1 MQQSEEMQG
10 EEKQELGEAV
20 NASLGIGEEAE
31 KTSEASAEHDEL
43 PEAAKKRLGMQ
54 EKRHKKE
61 MRRMQQQLEEL
72 RQHMG
77 SRPEPMNPPENN
89 MNPYSSQPEHGSMDE
104 TVYKAVARAMEL
116 QKMQEQKAKESERM
130 QHVHKSYKALQDN
143 LDNASSK
150 YDDFDDIVK
159 SDDAPYTDAMR
170 DAALLIENAPDVLY
184 HLGKDKEKLK
194 RISELHPLEQAK
206 EVIKLSVALMSG
218 NGGKSASSSHAK
230 PLGQVKNNPI
240 TSNSVNESTSVGE
253 LRKRMKDGGK
263 KWG

>member
-10 EEKQELGEAV
+10 EAKEELGEAV
-20 NASLGIGEEAE
+20 NASLGLGENAE
-31 KTSEASAEHDEL
+31 KSSESEHDEL

-61 MRRMQQQLEEL
+61 MRRMQQQLDEV
-72 RQHMG
+72 RQHLG
-77 SRPEPMNPPENN
+77 SRPEPMNSPENG
-89 MNPYSSQPEHGSMDE
+89 MNPYSSQPEAGSMDE

-116 QKMQEQKAKESERM
+116 QKMQEQKAREAEKM
-130 QHVHKSYKALQDN
+130 QHVQKSYKALQDN
-143 LDNASSK
+143 LDNASGK

-159 SDDAPYTDAMR
+159 SEDAPYTDAMR

-218 NGGKSASSSHAK
+218 NGGKAGSSTHAK
-230 PLGQVKNNPI
+230 PLGQVKNNPV
-240 TSNSVNESTSVGE
+240 TSNSVNETTSVGE

-263 KWG
+263 KWS

>member
-10 EEKQELGEAV
+10 EAKQELGEAV
-20 NASLGIGEEAE
+20 NASLGLGEGGEQP
-31 KTSEASAEHDEL
+31 SESVHDEL
-43 PEAAKKRLGMQ
+43 PEMAKKRLGMQ

-61 MRRMQQQLEEL
+61 MRKLQSQLDEMRDHL
-72 RQHMG
+72 RT
-77 SRPEPMNPPENN
+77 RPEPLNSPENG
-89 MNPYSSQPEHGSMDE
+89 MNPYSSQPENGSMDD
-104 TVYKAVARAMEL
+104 TVYKAVARAMEM
-116 QKMQEQKAKESERM
+116 QKMQEHKAREAEKM
-130 QHVHKSYKALQDN
+130 QHVQKSYRALQDN
-143 LDNASSK
+143 LDNASGK
-150 YDDFDDIVK
+150 YEDFDDIVK
-159 SDDAPYTDAMR
+159 SEDAPYTDAMR

-194 RISELHPLEQAK
+194 RISELHPLDQAK

-218 NGGKSASSSHAK
+218 NGSKQGSVSQAK

-240 TSNSVNESTSVGE
+240 TSNTVNEGTSVGE

>member
-1 MQQSEEMQG
+1 MQESREMQSEAKE
-10 EEKQELGEAV
+10 ELGEAV
-20 NASLGIGEEAE
+20 NSSLGLGKEESAP
-31 KTSEASAEHDEL
+31 AEHDEL

-61 MRRMQQQLEEL
+61 MRQMRQQLDEMRDHL
-72 RQHMG
+72 RT
-77 SRPEPMNPPENN
+77 RPEPLNSPEQP
-89 MNPYSSQPEHGSMDE
+89 MNPYTSQPEAGGMDD
-104 TVYKAVARAMEL
+104 TVYRAVARAMEM
-116 QKMQEQKAKESERM
+116 QKMQEHKAKEAEKM
-130 QHVHKSYKALQDN
+130 QHVQKSYRNLQDH

-150 YDDFDDIVK
+150 YEDFDDVVK

-184 HLGKDKEKLK
+184 HLGKDREKLK
-194 RISELHPLEQAK
+194 SISQLHPLEQAK
-206 EVIKLSVALMSG
+206 EVIKLSQALAIG
-218 NGGKSASSSHAK
+218 NGNKQETSNAK

-240 TSNSVNESTSVGE
+240 TSNTVNEGTSVGE

>member
-1 MQQSEEMQG
+1 MQQSEKMKG
-10 EEKQELGEAV
+10 EAKEELGEAV
-20 NASLGIGEEAE
+20 NASLGIGEAGEQS
-31 KTSEASAEHDEL
+31 SEPEHDEL

-61 MRRMQQQLEEL
+61 MRRVQQQLDEL
-72 RQHMG
+72 RSHLG
-77 SRPEPMNPPENN
+77 SRPEPMNSPENN
-89 MNPYSSQPEHGSMDE
+89 MNPYSSQPEAGSMDD
-104 TVYKAVARAMEL
+104 TVYKAVARAMEM
-116 QKMQEQKAKESERM
+116 QKMQEHKAKESERM

-143 LDNASSK
+143 LDNGSSK
-150 YDDFDDIVK
+150 YEDFDDIVK
-159 SDDAPYTDAMR
+159 SEDAPYTDAMR

-184 HLGKDKEKLK
+184 HLGKDKDKLK

-218 NGGKSASSSHAK
+218 NGGKPGVSNHAK
-230 PLGQVKNNPI
+230 PLGQVKNNPV
-240 TSNSVNESTSVGE
+240 TSNSVNEGTSVGE